1 MKQSRKSCKPILN
14 EMLDFKAFIQQVED
28 YEQKFIAHCYDER
41 DVLGESVSAG
51 EMKDMGRGKP
61 FLYDILQSGKKTV
74 VLIGPEGDFSLEEV
88 RYALQ
93 HGFEP
98 VSLGKSRLR
107 TETAALVAVQ
117 MMQMKNFY

>member
-1 MKQSRKSCKPILN
+1 
-14 EMLDFKAFIQQVED
+14 
-28 YEQKFIAHCYDER
+28 
-41 DVLGESVSAG
+41 
-51 EMKDMGRGKP
+51 MGRGKP